1 MQSLFEY
8 FLSLVFKLIILSYF
22 HHFENLLKLDLRFGH
37 LRRIILGIGMICK
50 SGLFA
55 SVCPI

>member
-8 FLSLVFKLIILSYF
+8 FLSLVFKLMILSNF
-22 HHFENLLKLDLRFGH
+22 HQLENLLKLDLRFGH
-37 LRRIILGIGMICK
+37 LRRIIPGIGMICK
-50 SGLFA
+50 FGLFA